1 MTYMLNTMS
10 AIVVNNTS
18 SAVMRNIARYI
29 YTKVCTSSGG
39 VSRALI
45 RFEHL
50 KDRIPSEAVIGGEKV
65 ELRVVPIHEIN
76 VPTKG
81 AIFVGIHLD
90 DLKLVRLDG
99 EPDYFDTPDSQEEF
113 ERIFQSWESSKDF
126 DFNQRCWS
134 YGLQWMT
141 GGSPSSW
148 GTSHELSVEEFF
160 SR

>member
-1 MTYMLNTMS
+1 MLNTMS
-10 AIVVNNTS
+10 AIIINNTS
-18 SAVMRNIARYI
+18 STVMRNIAYYI
-29 YTKVCTSSGG
+29 YTKVCTSAGG
-39 VSRALI
+39 VGRSNI
-45 RFEHL
+45 KFEYL
-50 KDRIPSEAVIGGEKV
+50 KDRLPAEAVIGGENV
-65 ELRVVPIHEIN
+65 EMKVVPIHEIN
-76 VPTKG
+76 APTKG

-126 DFNQRCWS
+126 DFNQRCWTHQ
-134 YGLQWMT
+134 LRWMT

-148 GTSHELSVEEFF
+148 GVSHELSVEEFF